1 MHCVAGF
8 GWRRAGRLKLAPR
21 SIDKGHDESVYASM
35 KRAKKHH
42 PLQPP
47 KVRNP
52 VARSPLLGK
61 GGAHGKTTAAK
72 RRAARIALVKELRDP
87 EPDA

>member
-1 MHCVAGF
+1 
-8 GWRRAGRLKLAPR
+8 
-21 SIDKGHDESVYASM
+21 M

-42 PLQPP
+42 ALQPP

-72 RRAARIALVKELRDP
+72 RHLARMALAKELRSADVS
-87 EPDA
+87 E